1 MPQTGFQ
8 QQQFSGFAQPN
19 MPDFVQTGFG
29 QQPMAT
35 KLKDD
40 IFYPNGKKKYSSF
53 HEDFFFESG
62 EKVFDRFHNS
72 AFYQNKQKAFGNLI
86 KLQKYFA
93 I

>member
-1 MPQTGFQ
+1 MPQPGFQ
-8 QQQFSGFAQPN
+8 QQQF
-19 MPDFVQTGFG
+19 TGFG
-29 QQPMAT
+29 QPYNPSFMNQQPMVT

-86 KLQKYFA
+86 
-93 I
+93 